1 MISYCPLDLP
11 EKQSFQSQ
19 SISPTFS
26 KPTSYMK
33 NTQKTLENTECNY
46 LVMFF
51 VAGVFILTVTDQF
64 KK

>member
-1 MISYCPLDLP
+1 MISYCPLDLQENNP
-11 EKQSFQSQ
+11 
-19 SISPTFS
+19 SP
-26 KPTSYMK
+26 KPIVKSYNR

-51 VAGVFILTVTDQF
+51 VMGVFILSISDQF